1 MNPNFTEYSA
11 SDYRA
16 IARRA
21 LTGFW
26 GVALGVTLLAVLLG
40 GVSSGFN
47 FNININLND
56 NDFIFDSDL
65 FHYTRHY
72 APEQLMHVLWQL
84 TPLITFF
91 SMLSLVQFIIG
102 GAVQIGLCRFYL
114 HRLDGRPAEV
124 GDLFSA
130 FDIFG
135 RALWLRILMG
145 LKIFAWTLLFIIPG
159 IVAALRYAMAPYILA
174 ENPQLTASQAIEL
187 SKQMMDG
194 KKGDLFVL
202 NLSFIGWALLAGLT
216 FGIGLLWLNPYMG
229 MAETAFYRSVAPS
242 VYFRQQPG
250 SGDYQPPNNGYQ
262 PPNNDYQ
269 QPNSNYQRPTNDWYH
284 SDTNHRGPEL

>member
-40 GVSSGFN
+40 GVSSGFSFN
-47 FNININLND
+47 FNINLDD
-56 NDFIFDSDL
+56 NSYHFGSNWYHFTQQYVPEILHMLWPL
-65 FHYTRHY
+65 F
-72 APEQLMHVLWQL
+72 EFL
-84 TPLITFF
+84 

-102 GAVQIGLCRFYL
+102 GSVQIGLCRFYL

>member
-26 GVALGVTLLAVLLG
+26 GAALGVTLLAALLG
-40 GVSSGFN
+40 GVSSGFS
-47 FNININLND
+47 FNVNINLND
-56 NDFIFDSDL
+56 NDFIFDSNL
-65 FHYTRHY
+65 FHYTQHY
-72 APEQLMHVLWQL
+72 APEQLMHLLWQF
-84 TPLITFF
+84 TPLLTFL

-135 RALWLRILMG
+135 RALWLRVLMG
-145 LKIFAWTLLFIIPG
+145 LKIFAWSLLFLVPG
-159 IVAALRYAMAPYILA
+159 IVAAFRYAMAPYILA

-202 NLSFIGWALLAGLT
+202 NLSFIGWAFLAGLT
-216 FGIGLLWLNPYMG
+216 FGIGLLWLNPYTG
-229 MAETAFYRSVAPS
+229 MAETAFYRSVAPR

-250 SGDYQPPNNGYQ
+250 GGDYQ

-269 QPNSNYQRPTNDWYH
+269 RPNNDWYH

>member
-26 GVALGVTLLAVLLG
+26 GVALGVTFLAVLLG
-40 GVSSGFN
+40 GADSGFN
-47 FNININLND
+47 FRINLNLSD
-56 NDFIFDSDL
+56 DSFRFDSNWYH
-65 FHYTRHY
+65 FTQYY
-72 APEQLMHVLWQL
+72 APKILHALWQFA
-84 TPLITFF
+84 PLFAF
-91 SMLSLVQFIIG
+91 LSMLSLVQFIIG
-102 GAVQIGLCRFYL
+102 GAVELGLCRFYL

-130 FDIFG
+130 FDVFG
-135 RALWLRILMG
+135 RALWLRVLMG
-145 LKIFAWTLLFIIPG
+145 LKIFAWSLLFIIPG

-174 ENPQLTASQAIEL
+174 EHPEFTASQAIEL

-202 NLSFIGWALLAGLT
+202 NLSFIGWIFLSALT
-216 FGIGLLWLNPYMG
+216 IGIGLLWLNPYML
-229 MAETAFYRSVAPS
+229 MAEAAFYRNVAPA
-242 VYFRQQPG
+242 VYYGRQQPG
-250 SGDYQPPNNGYQ
+250 GEFRQPEGGGPRPSSNDQQSG
-262 PPNNDYQ
+262 
-269 QPNSNYQRPTNDWYH
+269 NDWYH
-284 SDTNHRGPEL
+284 SSDHDYRGPEL

>member
-21 LTGFW
+21 LSGFW
-26 GVALGVTLLAVLLG
+26 GVALGVTLLAALLG

-47 FNININLND
+47 FNVNINLND

-65 FHYTRHY
+65 LHYTRHY

-84 TPLITFF
+84 TPLFAF
-91 SMLSLVQFIIG
+91 LSMLSLVQFIIG

-135 RALWLRILMG
+135 RALGLRILMG
-145 LKIFAWTLLFIIPG
+145 LKIFAWTLLFIVPG
-159 IVAALRYAMAPYILA
+159 IVAAFRYAMAPYILA

-202 NLSFIGWALLAGLT
+202 NLSFIGWAFLAGLT
-216 FGIGLLWLNPYMG
+216 FGIGLLWLNPYTG
-229 MAETAFYRSVAPS
+229 IAETAFYRSVAPR

-250 SGDYQPPNNGYQ
+250 SGDYQPPNSN
-262 PPNNDYQ
+262 YQ
-269 QPNSNYQRPTNDWYH
+269 QPNNDWYH

>member
-26 GVALGVTLLAVLLG
+26 GVALGVTLLAALLG
-40 GVSSGFN
+40 GVTTGTFSFEFN
-47 FNININLND
+47 FDEQTISEL
-56 NDFIFDSDL
+56 
-65 FHYTRHY
+65 YHY
-72 APEQLMHVLWQL
+72 APSLSRFLHVLWQL
-84 TPLITFF
+84 TPLMAFF
-91 SMLSLVQFIIG
+91 SMLSLVQVIIG
-102 GAVQIGLCRFYL
+102 GSVQIGLCRFYL

>member
-16 IARRA
+16 VARRA

-26 GVALGVTLLAVLLG
+26 GVALGVTLLAALLG
-40 GVSSGFN
+40 GVSSGFSFN
-47 FNININLND
+47 FNINLD
-56 NDFIFDSDL
+56 ESSFGFDSNL
-65 FHYTRHY
+65 YHFTRNY
-72 APEQLMHVLWQL
+72 APEVLHVLWQL

-91 SMLSLVQFIIG
+91 SMLSLVQVIIG
-102 GAVQIGLCRFYL
+102 GSVQIGLCRFYL

>member
-26 GVALGVTLLAVLLG
+26 GVALGVTLLAALLG
-40 GVSSGFN
+40 GVSGGISFN
-47 FNININLND
+47 FNINLSENN
-56 NDFIFDSDL
+56 FSFDSDWYH
-65 FHYTRHY
+65 FSRHY
-72 APEQLMHVLWQL
+72 APEFLHVLWQL
-84 TPLITFF
+84 TPLFAF
-91 SMLSLVQFIIG
+91 LSMLSLVQFIIG

-124 GDLFSA
+124 SDLFSA

-145 LKIFAWTLLFIIPG
+145 LKIFAWSLLFLIPG
-159 IVAALRYAMAPYILA
+159 IVAAFRYAMAPYILA
-174 ENPQLTASQAIEL
+174 ENPQLTAEQAIEL

-202 NLSFIGWALLAGLT
+202 HLSFIGWALLAGLT

-250 SGDYQPPNNGYQ
+250 NGYQ
-262 PPNNDYQ
+262 QPNDNDQPPRSDYQ
-269 QPNSNYQRPTNDWYH
+269 QPKNDWYH
-284 SDTNHRGPEL
+284 TDTDHRGPEL

>member
-102 GAVQIGLCRFYL
+102 GSVQIGLCRFYL

-229 MAETAFYRSVAPS
+229 MSETAFYRSVAPS

-250 SGDYQPPNNGYQ
+250 SGDYQ
-262 PPNNDYQ
+262 
-269 QPNSNYQRPTNDWYH
+269 QPNDDYQRPGGDWYRP
-284 SDTNHRGPEL
+284 SDADYRGPEL

>member
-40 GVSSGFN
+40 GATSGLN
-47 FNININLND
+47 FSLSINLDESHFSFGSNW
-56 NDFIFDSDL
+56 
-65 FHYTRHY
+65 FHYEDY
-72 APEQLMHVLWQL
+72 APWLAYRLWQL
-84 TPLITFF
+84 APLMAFV

-102 GAVQIGLCRFYL
+102 GAVELGLCRFYL

-130 FDIFG
+130 FDVFG
-135 RALWLRILMG
+135 RALWLRVLMG
-145 LKIFAWTLLFIIPG
+145 LKIFAWSLLFIIPG

-174 ENPQLTASQAIEL
+174 ENPQLTASQAIAL

-194 KKGDLFVL
+194 KKSDLFVL
-202 NLSFIGWALLAGLT
+202 NLSFIGWLLLSALT
-216 FGIGLLWLNPYMG
+216 CGIGLLWLNPYML
-229 MAETAFYRSVAPS
+229 MAEAAFYRSVAPR
-242 VYFRQQPG
+242 VYFSQQPG
-250 SGDYQPPNNGYQ
+250 DGP
-262 PPNNDYQ
+262 Q
-269 QPNSNYQRPTNDWYH
+269 QPNSDWCRT
-284 SDTNHRGPEL
+284 DEEHRGPEL

>member
-40 GVSSGFN
+40 GTSSN
-47 FNININLND
+47 FSFRININLSD
-56 NDFIFDSDL
+56 DSFRFDSNWYH
-65 FHYTRHY
+65 FMQHY
-72 APEQLMHVLWQL
+72 ASEILHVLWRFA
-84 TPLITFF
+84 PLMAFF

-102 GAVQIGLCRFYL
+102 GAVELGLCRFYL
-114 HRLDGRPAEV
+114 HRLDGHPAEV

-130 FDIFG
+130 FDVFG
-135 RALWLRILMG
+135 RALWLRVLMG
-145 LKIFAWTLLFIIPG
+145 LKIFAWSLLFIIPG

-174 ENPQLTASQAIEL
+174 EHPEFTASQAIEL

-194 KKGDLFVL
+194 RKSDLFVL
-202 NLSFIGWALLAGLT
+202 NLSFIGWILLSTLT
-216 FGIGLLWLNPYMG
+216 LGIGYLWLNPYML
-229 MAETAFYRSVAPS
+229 MAEAAFYRSIAPT
-242 VYFRQQPG
+242 VYYGRQQPG
-250 SGDYQPPNNGYQ
+250 GEFRQPNNGDQ
-262 PPNNDYQ
+262 RPGSNDQ
-269 QPNSNYQRPTNDWYH
+269 QPGNDWYH
-284 SDTNHRGPEL
+284 PSDHDYRGPEL

>member
-16 IARRA
+16 VARRA

-250 SGDYQPPNNGYQ
+250 SGDYQ
-262 PPNNDYQ
+262 
-269 QPNSNYQRPTNDWYH
+269 QPNDDYQRPGGDWYRP
-284 SDTNHRGPEL
+284 SDADYRGPEL